1 MILYNVTINIDEH
14 VHDEWLSWM
23 KHEHIP
29 MVMETGYF
37 VTYKLFRIMHKME
50 GETGHTYSVQF
61 FAANVTDYET
71 YRDTQAPRLQ
81 EITAQKYGGR
91 FAAFRTVLEEV

>member
-23 KHEHIP
+23 KSDHIP
-29 MVMETGYF
+29 AVMETGYF
-37 VTYKLFRIMHKME
+37 LNYKMFRIMSRME
-50 GETGHTYSVQF
+50 GETGFTYSIQY
-61 FAANVTDYET
+61 FASTLEDYET

-81 EITAQKYGGR
+81 EITAKKFGGR
-91 FAAFRTVLEEV
+91 FAAFRTLLEEI

>member
-1 MILYNVTINIDEH
+1 
-14 VHDEWLSWM
+14 
-23 KHEHIP
+23 

-37 VTYKLFRIMHKME
+37 VSYKFFRILSRME

-61 FAANVTDYET
+61 FANTLADYET

-81 EITAQKYGGR
+81 QDTANKFGGR
-91 FAAFRTVLEEV
+91 FAAFRTLLEEV